1 MPELP
6 SGTVTFLFTDIEGST
21 ALWERDRVAMHAAVE
36 RHVAL
41 FRTAIE
47 AHNGVLFKVVGDAV
61 QAAFPTAPKAVTAAV
76 EGQRSLLAEDWG
88 EIGPL
93 HVRMALH
100 VGEALPDDRGDYL
113 AAPLNRLARLL
124 STGYGGQILL
134 SQSVQQLTRGALPAG
149 TKLRDL
155 GEHRLRDLLEPE
167 RVFQLVHPDL
177 PAEFP
182 PLRTLGIRP
191 NNLPRQPT
199 PLVGRE
205 REVGAV
211 AELLCSESVQLV
223 TLTGPGGVGKTRLG
237 LQAAADLLE
246 AFPDGAFFVEL
257 APLTDPALV
266 PSTVARVLG
275 VKVEAG
281 EPAVGALE
289 DFLRDRRLLLLL
301 DNVEHLLP
309 AASLVSD
316 LLRACPRLKVL
327 ATSRT
332 PLRLRGEREFVIAP
346 LALPV
351 PQPRPDLT
359 ALEQN
364 SAVRLF
370 VARAQEVKADFA
382 LTPDNAA
389 AIAET
394 VRRLD
399 GLPLAL
405 ELAAARL
412 RILTPAA
419 LLARLDRRLPLL
431 TGGSQDL
438 PERQKTL
445 RDTIAWSV
453 DLLPDD
459 QQVLLRR
466 LAVFAGGATLEAV
479 EAVCAG
485 AGDGDALDGMTGLV
499 EQSLVRQQEERD
511 DEPRF
516 TMLETIR
523 EFALEQLR
531 DSGEERII
539 REAQAAW
546 SLSLAEQA
554 ESALSGPE
562 EVDWLARLDAERD
575 NLRGAL
581 EWAADAGEPEL
592 ALKLSIALWPV
603 WTRQGQVMEG
613 QRWLERTLAKSGAS
627 DAARAEALYRLGN
640 SAIDLS
646 DYARA
651 RSFYEASLELCRAA
665 GDKRGMARA
674 LTGLGIVAADTGAF
688 AEARARYQEALTIY
702 ERSGDQGR
710 RAGSLFNLG
719 QVASAEGDL
728 DEAQSTHQAALDVR
742 RAMAGADTGDT
753 GDIGF
758 SLFALGQVA
767 RRQGRPAEAHEL
779 LEQSLQT
786 FRVLGDRQGT
796 AYAMLERGRAFL
808 AQDLP
813 DRALPLLREATA
825 AFCEMADWQCVIDGL
840 EAIALASWVERDH
853 ARAARLLSATSLWR
867 EHMGLPIPPVERPAL
882 EELRRLAQG
891 SEGHVVGHALP
902 SLESIVREAIAEPSI
917 PAQADLRQEH
927 P

>member
-1 MPELP
+1 MPDLP

-21 ALWERDRVAMHAAVE
+21 PLWERDRQAMATAVE
-36 RHVAL
+36 RHIAL
-41 FRTAIE
+41 LDAAIQ
-47 AHNGVLFKVVGDAV
+47 AHGGIHFKTVGDAV
-61 QAAFPTAPKAVTAAV
+61 QAAFPTAPDAVIAAV
-76 EGQRSLLAEDWG
+76 DAQRALVAEDWG

-100 VGEALPDDRGDYL
+100 VGEGLPDDRGDYL

-167 RVFQLVHPDL
+167 RVFQLVHPEL

-182 PLRTLGIRP
+182 PLRTLRSRP

-205 REVGAV
+205 REVSAV
-211 AELLCSESVQLV
+211 ADLLRSDPVQLV

-237 LQAAADLLE
+237 LQAVADLLD

-275 VKVEAG
+275 VRVEVG
-281 EPAVGALE
+281 EPVVGLLE

-316 LLRACPRLKVL
+316 LLRACPTLKVL

-346 LALPV
+346 LAV
-351 PQPRPDLT
+351 PTLQRAPDLA

-364 SAVRLF
+364 DAVRLF
-370 VARAQEVKADFA
+370 VARAQEVRADLA

-485 AGDGDALDGMTGLV
+485 DGDALDGLTGLV
-499 EQSLVRQQEERD
+499 EQSLVRQREAPG

-516 TMLETIR
+516 VMLETIR
-523 EFALEQLR
+523 EFAVEQLR
-531 DSGEERII
+531 DSGEERTV

-546 SLSLAEQA
+546 SFSLAEQA

-562 EVDWLARLDAERD
+562 EADWLARLDAERD

-592 ALKLSIALWPV
+592 AVKLSTALWPV
-603 WTRQGQVMEG
+603 WTRQGLVTEG
-613 QRWLERTLAKSGAS
+613 QRWLERTLAMSGVS
-627 DAARAEALYRLGN
+627 DAARAEALYRLGS

-646 DYARA
+646 DYVRA

-688 AEARARYQEALTIY
+688 AEARERYQEALAIH

-710 RAGSLFNLG
+710 RAWSLFNLG
-719 QVASAEGDL
+719 QVASAEGHL
-728 DEAQSTHQAALDVR
+728 DEARATHQAALDVR
-742 RAMAGADTGDT
+742 RTMAGGDFGDT

-767 RRQGRPAEAHEL
+767 RRMGRPAEAHEL

-786 FRVLGDRQGT
+786 FKAVGDRQGT
-796 AYAMLERGRAFL
+796 AYAMLEKGRAFL

-813 DRALPLLREATA
+813 THASPLLREATA
-825 AFCEMADWQCVIDGL
+825 AFCEMADWQAVIEGL
-840 EAIALASWVERDH
+840 EALALTSGREGDPAV
-853 ARAARLLSATSLWR
+853 AARLLGATSLWR

-882 EELRRLAQG
+882 EELQRAAQG
-891 SEGHVVGHALP
+891 GEGHVVGHALP
-902 SLESIVREAIAEPSI
+902 SLESIVREAIAEPLI